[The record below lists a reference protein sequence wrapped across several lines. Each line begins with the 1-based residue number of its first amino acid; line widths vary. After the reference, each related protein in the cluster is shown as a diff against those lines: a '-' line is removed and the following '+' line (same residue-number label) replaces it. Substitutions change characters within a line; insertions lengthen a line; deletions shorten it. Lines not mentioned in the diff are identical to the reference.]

1 MHVNGGD
8 VIGREAEIRERLR
21 QRGYDLRRAPMWGRT
36 RSPYGG
42 YMIVNSAENV
52 IVAGYEPFAF
62 SLDLEGVS
70 NWLQA
75 LAANAER
82 R

>member
-8 VIGREAEIRERLR
+8 VFGREEEIRERLR
-21 QRGYDLRRAPMWGRT
+21 QRGYDLRRAPMWGL
-36 RSPYGG
+36 PYGG